1 MGSVCR
7 EIERMQYMNDWL
19 DYLVVGMAVIDPS
32 IMEDLEGVRT
42 QRARNLLG
50 CVKSENRIGFL
61 TECGIKAEDLPVKES
76 VIKEANIVYLRRE
89 VKRLGFVVR
98 NAGAIGTADR
108 GFVNELGKCVTR
120 LEELTSAPQS
130 A

>member
-1 MGSVCR
+1 
-7 EIERMQYMNDWL
+7 MNDFL
-19 DYLVVGMAVIDPS
+19 DYLIVGMAVIDPS